1 MTNGRVRRRA
11 ALSSSLLRHIAS
23 TRINHDL
30 SNRAGEAEGQDV
42 IRTDGRA
49 LIPTDL
55 GVFHPGGRN
64 CSIQMLGTCRHIVH
78 RQGENSPARPLS
90 RLVGN
95 ETDPDLMLSR
105 RDRMGRHDAGEKSVS
120 VRRAIK
126 KGRLAPQEHQSPSR
140 ELSALCDDHAVARS
154 LWNGERRGGRSK
166 DAGESR
172 AVITG
177 WTVEEFI
184 STLLPCGN
192 APINVEYPAHH
203 LAIDRLYPA
212 PCRRRDQQD
221 PDH

>member
-90 RLVGN
+90 RLPASLHAPV
-95 ETDPDLMLSR
+95 ERQRVRSIPY
-105 RDRMGRHDAGEKSVS
+105 VS
-120 VRRAIK
+120 QPQRA
-126 KGRLAPQEHQSPSR
+126 L
-140 ELSALCDDHAVARS
+140 V
-154 LWNGERRGGRSK
+154 
-166 DAGESR
+166 
-172 AVITG
+172 
-177 WTVEEFI
+177 
-184 STLLPCGN
+184 
-192 APINVEYPAHH
+192 
-203 LAIDRLYPA
+203 
-212 PCRRRDQQD
+212 
-221 PDH
+221 